1 MLNTGNSQNKTGSTN
16 NHGDKDYDGLDNGT
30 GGTMLTGE
38 IEREQQRWRQDSNKH
53 DDKAEETEP
62 KDQMTKPRPETKNI
76 RQSRKTTKRARTK
89 NIH

>member
-38 IEREQQRWRQDSNKH
+38 IERD
-53 DDKAEETEP
+53 
-62 KDQMTKPRPETKNI
+62 
-76 RQSRKTTKRARTK
+76 RKGTTKVETRLKQT
-89 NIH
+89 